1 MSSRTRDFTESVL
14 PEPHQ
19 ISSGPVRVKTLSWKS
34 SLEFS
39 EVKDRNEESISEY
52 SVLDSSTL
60 PKVSFGVLYEDT
72 PVGEVYIWSIDKK
85 NKTCKISYWIDKDF
99 RRRGI
104 GSRGVAMV
112 CDYCFE
118 TLEMDEIE
126 IPILEENTPSKNLA
140 RSLFFTIAGHEA
152 LTKTNGTPQL
162 HEIYL
167 QQKPFEDKTMK
178 LIDYV
183 SGKYGEKKQEWDV

>member
-1 MSSRTRDFTESVL
+1 VE
-14 PEPHQ
+14 
-19 ISSGPVRVKTLSWKS
+19 ISSGPVRVKALSWKS
-34 SLEFS
+34 SLEFLDAKARS
-39 EVKDRNEESISEY
+39 TESVSEY
-52 SVLDSSTL
+52 SILDTSSL
-60 PKVSFGVLYEDT
+60 PKILFGVLYEDT
-72 PVGEVYIWSIDKK
+72 PVGEVLIWSIDKK

-126 IPILEENTPSKNLA
+126 IPILEENIPSKNLA
-140 RSLFFTIAGHEA
+140 RSLFFEIAGHEA
-152 LTKTNGTPQL
+152 LTKTNGTLQL

-183 SGKYGEKKQEWDV
+183 SGKYVEKRQEWDV